1 MVPRCQTQGPKVRS
15 GPAPSFNMAHLSR
28 PHTSAAR
35 DRGDLIRAFEELLG
49 VVGLTRPTR
58 ALGSTEANILPLVKG
73 AWSGGRNTPTLLF
86 VISNFAF
93 CASLERFAAKCEA
106 VGMKISFQSSNA
118 EVAMCKWMKVI

>member
-1 MVPRCQTQGPKVRS
+1 
-15 GPAPSFNMAHLSR
+15 MAHLSR
-28 PHTSAAR
+28 PHTSAAH
-35 DRGDLIRAFEELLG
+35 DHGDLIRAFEELLG

-58 ALGSTEANILPLVKG
+58 ALGSTEANILSLVEW

-93 CASLERFAAKCEA
+93 CASLKRFAAECEA
-106 VGMKISFQSSNA
+106 VGMKIRFRSSNA